1 MASTLS
7 TVSEAVK
14 DVLGSI
20 TATDKIKDLKRDT
33 VEAKPGSILTTDH
46 GVKVRDTDNWCAEAI
61 CANL

>member
-7 TVSEAVK
+7 TVTKTVS
-14 DVLGSI
+14 
-20 TATDKIKDLKRDT
+20 ATDKMKDLKRDT

-61 CANL
+61 CADF